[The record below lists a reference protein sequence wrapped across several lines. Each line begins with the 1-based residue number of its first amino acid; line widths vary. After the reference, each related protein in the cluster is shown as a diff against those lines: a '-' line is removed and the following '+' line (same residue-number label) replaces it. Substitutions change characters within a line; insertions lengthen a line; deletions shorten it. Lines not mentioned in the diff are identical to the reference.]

1 MNVDVKEDIMTKYEY
16 IADIL
21 RDRIQKNVYPK
32 DSLLPNQTEFVEEF
46 NVSRVTIKKA
56 INILVMEGLVYS
68 RRGSGTRVLKNSIW
82 DNKNFSAKEYE
93 GLSAQLADENLKSQ
107 IIKFD
112 VVFPDELVQEK
123 LLINEHDPVY
133 KIIRL
138 RLVDEKPYVLEHTYM
153 PTNYVPNLT
162 PEILTKSIYDYIHK
176 ELKIF
181 FAGAYRNIKAD
192 KSDIYDMEYLE
203 CAKQDPVLEVEQ
215 VVYMKDGQPIEYSR
229 SRSKFDTRTYSI
241 LDVVD

>member
-1 MNVDVKEDIMTKYEY
+1 MTKYEQ
-16 IADIL
+16 IADVL
-21 RDRIQKNVYPK
+21 RDRIERNIYPK

-46 NVSRVTIKKA
+46 KVSRVTIKKA

-68 RRGSGTRVLKNSIW
+68 QRGLGTRVLKNSIW
-82 DNKNFSAKEYE
+82 GNKNFSAKEYD
-93 GLSAQLADENLKSQ
+93 GLSAQLGENNLRSEV
-107 IIKFD
+107 IKFD
-112 VVFPDELVQEK
+112 VVFPNELVQEK
-123 LLINEHDPVY
+123 LLISAHDPVY

-153 PTNYVPNLT
+153 PTSYVPNLT
-162 PEILTKSIYDYIHK
+162 PDILTKSIYNYIHQK
-176 ELKIF
+176 LKIV

-192 KSDIYDMEYLE
+192 KSSSYDIKYLDCSE
-203 CAKQDPVLEVEQ
+203 FDPVLEVEQ

-241 LDVVD
+241 LDVIE